1 MPVGSDLRSPE
12 VVELEQF
19 LSGQL
24 SGTDVGV
31 VYWVN
36 RTIGNYSGRIAPLLG
51 LKSDPG
57 DLSAPKRV
65 FLRRDSQLHRDLQK
79 TYGDGQ
85 FVEGACLQLSE
96 RGEWL
101 PVSVDTSQD
110 ARSSVYQIHFWE
122 GDHLPDEISSLEM
135 LLPSVF
141 QNDVHGRYFF
151 PTSTDAV
158 RLQFL
163 DWLSG
168 HGYQWS
174 EWGGSSLSG
183 FLGTQ
188 IRSNM
193 HMQVIAF
200 LFAGTVI
207 LLASIYAINLAERQR
222 RASLL
227 IMLGLPLYAQWLDHS
242 RPVLVINSTVFVLL
256 AALSQLSNRR
266 WIGRYGSVT
275 LSAFFAL
282 TGLEMLLAFI
292 YAWLANRK
300 EVGSARL
307 HRH

>member
-1 MPVGSDLRSPE
+1 M
-12 VVELEQF
+12 
-19 LSGQL
+19 
-24 SGTDVGV
+24 GV
-31 VYWVN
+31 VHWIN
-36 RTIGNYSGRIAPLLG
+36 RTIGTYSGRIAPLLG
-51 LKSDPG
+51 LDLDPG
-57 DLSAPKRV
+57 DLSAPGIV
-65 FLRRDSQLHRDLQK
+65 FLRRDSQLHRDLQ
-79 TYGDGQ
+79 TAYGDGL
-85 FVEGACLQLSE
+85 FVEGAWLRLSE
-96 RGEWL
+96 RSEWL
-101 PVSVDTSQD
+101 PASVDSSQD

-122 GDHLPDEISSLEM
+122 GDRLPDEIASLEM

-151 PTSTDAV
+151 PTSTAAV

-174 EWGGSSLSG
+174 EWGGSSLPR

-193 HMQVIAF
+193 HMQVVAF
-200 LFAGTVI
+200 LFAGTVV
-207 LLASIYAINLAERQR
+207 LLASIYAINLAERRR
-222 RASLL
+222 RAGLL
-227 IMLGLPLYAQWLDHS
+227 VMLGLPLYAQWLDHS
-242 RPVLVINSTVFVLL
+242 RPVLVINSTVFALL

-275 LSAFFAL
+275 LSAFLAL

-292 YAWLANRK
+292 FTWLANRK